1 VSELKGKKVL
11 LGVTGSIAAYKSLLL
26 VRLLIKAEAEVKV
39 IMTHAAT
46 EFVSGLSFSTLSQNQ
61 VYTDLF
67 EGNTW
72 NDHVKLGLWADI
84 FIIAPATASTLSKLA
99 NGQSDNMLVATYLS
113 AKCPVMIAPAMDLD
127 MWQHPSVRENISKL
141 VNFGNEIIPV
151 GTGFLASGLY
161 GDGRMAEPETI
172 LEHLQTFFGKS
183 KVLLGKTVLITA
195 GPTYE
200 EIDPVRFIGN
210 YSSGKMGWELAK
222 VVADFGAEVH
232 LILGPSHI
240 PTHERYDINVI
251 HVKSAQQ
258 MYEAASQK
266 HALSDWCIFTAAVA
280 DYRIKTPSLS
290 KIKKSDASLHLDLIP
305 NVDIAKELGKMKTT
319 SQLHIG
325 FALGTEPGLGDAKN
339 KLDSKNFDI
348 LVANSLADEGAG
360 FQLDTNKVSIIDKK
374 GNMIQTD
381 ILTKTEI
388 SKIII
393 AHALHF

>member
-1 VSELKGKKVL
+1 MFELRGKKVL
-11 LGVTGSIAAYKSLLL
+11 LGVTGSIAAYKALLL
-26 VRLLIKAEAEVKV
+26 VRLLVKAEAEVKV
-39 IMTHAAT
+39 ILTHAAT
-46 EFVSGLSFSTLSQNQ
+46 EFVTGLSFSTLSQNP

-127 MWQHPSVRENISKL
+127 MWQHPSVRDNIEKL
-141 VNFGNEIIPV
+141 LRYGNEIIPV

-161 GDGRMAEPETI
+161 GDGRMAEPEI
-172 LEHLQTFFGKS
+172 IIDHLQSHFGKS
-183 KVLLGKTVLITA
+183 KRLAGKTVLITA

-210 YSSGKMGWELAK
+210 HSSGKMGWELAK
-222 VVADFGAEVH
+222 VAADLGAEVH
-232 LILGPSHI
+232 LILGPSHV
-240 PTHERYDINVI
+240 PTHERPDIYVI

-258 MYEAASQK
+258 MYEAAAQK
-266 HALSDWCIFTAAVA
+266 HSIADWCIFTAAVA

-290 KIKKSDASLHLDLIP
+290 KIKKSDASFHLDLVP
-305 NVDIAKELGKMKTT
+305 NVDIAKELGKMKTER
-319 SQLHIG
+319 QLHIG

-339 KLDSKNFDI
+339 KLESKNFDI
-348 LVANSLADEGAG
+348 LVANTLADEGAG

-374 GNMIQTD
+374 GYEFQTD
-381 ILTKTEI
+381 ILSKTQI
-388 SKIII
+388 SRIII
-393 AHALHF
+393 DHALHY